1 MSHQQ
6 HVSILGAIYLILG
19 ILNLLL
25 AVILFAAI
33 GAQAMLSADA
43 RAVIDTLTSDVRL
56 LLASVSLLTGIL
68 TLIGGV
74 GLRKRKSWAWGLV
87 WVLACMS
94 LMSVPIGTAI
104 GAYAL

>member
-33 GAQAMLSADA
+33 GAQVMLSADA
-43 RAVIDTLTSDVRL
+43 RAVIRYDDLGRAAV
-56 LLASVSLLTGIL
+56 AC
-68 TLIGGV
+68 V
-74 GLRKRKSWAWGLV
+74 G
-87 WVLACMS
+87 
-94 LMSVPIGTAI
+94 
-104 GAYAL
+104 